1 MTQYTVIDTESKR
14 TKMKSEKKKKIK
26 LWKKEGRH
34 RDPTYIHTYNWNG
47 KI

>member
-14 TKMKSEKKKKIK
+14 TKMKSEKKKIK
-26 LWKKEGRH
+26 LWKKGRH

-47 KI
+47 KS